1 MRLLPPLVGTVDSD
15 TIDGRCFRRL
25 AYDIKLL
32 GLFLPLSAYVT
43 TRQNPSFF
51 FKSTY
56 VLYSSKLTATSK
68 NPSVYRPRKTLPFIR
83 ISPISS
89 SVRQFCSTLRLW
101 AFTAQWLSKS
111 VTFFKKLLLWLSSA
125 WKSACSFT
133 IAAQVQLQLN
143 SAVGS
148 RYLCSNPDSSMQLA
162 WLFWDP

>member
-1 MRLLPPLVGTVDSD
+1 MYQTMRLLPPLVGTVDSD

-68 NPSVYRPRKTLPFIR
+68 NHSVYRPRRTLPFIR

-89 SVRQFCSTLRLW
+89 SVRQFCSTLNSG
-101 AFTAQWLSKS
+101 LSLLSDYQSQLLSLKS
-111 VTFFKKLLLWLSSA
+111 CFFGCLVPGNQHVLS
-125 WKSACSFT
+125 
-133 IAAQVQLQLN
+133 L
-143 SAVGS
+143 
-148 RYLCSNPDSSMQLA
+148 
-162 WLFWDP
+162 